1 MLIICLLKGVPAR
14 TTKVVT
20 VGGVLKR
27 EEMDLVLN
35 PHDRKAIEAAD
46 FVRRRVGG
54 KVIGLTMGP
63 DFKLQPI
70 LSQLYDVEVF
80 GMDEAYVLS
89 DPKMAGADTLATAYT
104 LSLGVKKIIDLHID
118 AINSLLQSKKDEVL
132 ERARQLYEQNLIPNW
147 VYSPLPPI
155 KTSIV
160 SDYTENRIDE
170 AEFRNRLSRAR
181 EEIMN
186 FIVLAGIKTTDGET
200 GSVGPQVAEALS
212 ELFGFELP
220 HATYVDDFEVDPESL
235 TVYAERKMGR
245 LVQKLEMQLP
255 AVLTINSEFRP
266 RPTSP
271 SNQML
276 VRERCY
282 KGKVRQAKKY
292 SAADIQA
299 DPSRLGLTGSPTIVG
314 PGIDIGKPPVQK
326 YLGKSLVFLERVD
339 KLIFEGKEYPPFE
352 RGDLVNNLPEKLV
365 KELME
370 KGIVGI
376 FNFDM
381 LMEEL
386 FAR

>member
-1 MLIICLLKGVPAR
+1 MPAR

-80 GMDEAYVLS
+80 GMDEAYILS

-104 LSLGVKKIIDLHID
+104 LGLGVKKVIDIHLEAID
-118 AINSLLQSKKDEVL
+118 SLAKAGKDAVLQKAK
-132 ERARQLYEQNLIPNW
+132 QLYEQNLIPNW
-147 VYSPLPPI
+147 VYSSLP
-155 KTSIV
+155 SIRSNLV
-160 SDYTENRIDE
+160 SDYVEGRIDSSGFQE
-170 AEFRNRLSRAR
+170 GLRKAR
-181 EEIMN
+181 DEVMN

-220 HATYVDDFEVDPESL
+220 HATYVDDFDIEPSSL
-235 TVYAERKMGR
+235 TVFAERKMGR
-245 LVQKLEMQLP
+245 LVQKLQLLLP

-266 RPTSP
+266 KPTSP
-271 SNQML
+271 SAQIF
-276 VRERCY
+276 VRSRSY
-282 KGKVRQAKKY
+282 MGKVRVAKKY
-292 SAADIQA
+292 SASDIGA
-299 DPSRLGLTGSPTIVG
+299 DPSRLGLAGSPTIVG

-326 YLGKSLVFLERVD
+326 FLGKSLVFLERVE
-339 KLIFEGKEYPPFE
+339 KLSFDGKEYPAFE
-352 RGDLVNNLPEKLV
+352 RGDLASDLPERLLQQLK
-365 KELME
+365 E
-370 KGIVGI
+370 KGLVGT
-376 FNFDM
+376 FDFDM

-386 FAR
+386 FGR